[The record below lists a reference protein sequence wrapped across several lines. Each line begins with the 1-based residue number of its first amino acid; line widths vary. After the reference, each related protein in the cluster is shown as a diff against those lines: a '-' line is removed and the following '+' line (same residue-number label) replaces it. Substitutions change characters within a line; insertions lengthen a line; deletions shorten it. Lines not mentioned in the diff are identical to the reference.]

1 LCPASAFEW
10 LTEGTL
16 YLCPQK
22 GIKNRQAAARLNLPT
37 FIRTLCKRAAVDSGI
52 NGIAAVF
59 CTAWIRGFR
68 AFLIFSFALRVM
80 RFIPINTLRAS
91 IATGKQRGGQQNQS
105 KQSCFHQFTL

>member
-1 LCPASAFEW
+1 M
-10 LTEGTL
+10 
-16 YLCPQK
+16 
-22 GIKNRQAAARLNLPT
+22 KNRQAAARLNLPT

-80 RFIPINTLRAS
+80 RFIPIITLRAS
-91 IATGKQRGGQQNQS
+91 IATGKQRGGQQNQ
-105 KQSCFHQFTL
+105 